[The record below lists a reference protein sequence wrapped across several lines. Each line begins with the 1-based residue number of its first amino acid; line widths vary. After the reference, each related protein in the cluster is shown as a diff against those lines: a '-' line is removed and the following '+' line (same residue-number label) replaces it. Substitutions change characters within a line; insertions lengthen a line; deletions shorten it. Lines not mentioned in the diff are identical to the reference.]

1 MRLSKHDLLA
11 AREALELRF
20 LPVAGLL
27 LIIIFI
33 CATAGCSP
41 RRTAAPGPAGPAGPA
56 GPEATTRPNIPS
68 PPRREVAI
76 LYNNGSGTAEVAMQL
91 RKLLPGETYR
101 LTVADVDD
109 VNSPAILNGLRGRP
123 GLFVVA
129 IGLPAARIAR
139 DKLSSPVVFAQ
150 VFNYQELLVAGRI
163 VRGVASMP
171 PLDLQVQDWR
181 KLDPKL
187 RRVGLI
193 VSESHTDLI
202 PQAERAAAAASLT
215 IRHEISGSDRETLYL
230 FKRLAPQ
237 IDGLWLVPDDRILSP
252 AVLRELLNY
261 AVSHGVRVCVFS
273 DTLLQWGAL
282 MSASATPEDTARTLR
297 RVLESMM
304 AGRTNAT
311 PAMTPLSE
319 VGIRVNMQVATRLG
333 LPTPPR
339 EAWVIRGGTR

>member
-1 MRLSKHDLLA
+1 
-11 AREALELRF
+11 
-20 LPVAGLL
+20 
-27 LIIIFI
+27 
-33 CATAGCSP
+33 
-41 RRTAAPGPAGPAGPA
+41 
-56 GPEATTRPNIPS
+56 
-68 PPRREVAI
+68 
-76 LYNNGSGTAEVAMQL
+76 
-91 RKLLPGETYR
+91 LLPADTYR
-101 LTVADVDD
+101 LTVADIGA
-109 VNSPAILNGLRGRP
+109 VNTPAILNSLRGRR

-139 DKLSSPVVFAQ
+139 DKLDAPVVFAQ
-150 VFNYQELLVAGRI
+150 VFNYQELLVAGRT

-171 PLDLQVQDWR
+171 PLDLQVQDWK

-193 VSESHTDLI
+193 VSSSHKDLV
-202 PQAERAAAAASLT
+202 PQAERAATSASLT

-252 AVLRELLNY
+252 AVLRELLSY

-273 DTLLQWGAL
+273 DALLQWGAL

-297 RVLESMM
+297 RLLETMM
-304 AGRTNAT
+304 AGRTSTT
-311 PAMTPLSE
+311 PALTPLSE
-319 VGIRVNMQVATRLG
+319 VGVRINMQVATRLG